1 MGESASRE
9 TRSGNFN
16 GIDGFAL
23 KLTAIIAMT
32 CNHVANVFATQLPGA
47 LLLALYSLGGL
58 TFPIMA
64 FLLVEGFCHTSNL
77 RKYALRLFLFALISQ
92 IPYSL
97 LWGAVP
103 NVLFTLL
110 AGLAVLWVRKKLGDG
125 IPSIAALLA
134 AIALT
139 ISFDWGGIGV
149 LLIYLFQVLRERN
162 TFGGIW
168 PAMLVPYASIG
179 LPALVNLPN
188 AIMSTQAASFGQ
200 NTLADAG
207 FSVEV
212 WGTCGYAFIGFTLAS
227 LVLNQYNGQR
237 GRSMKWFFYAYY
249 PAHLL
254 VIWAI
259 KALAC

>member
-16 GIDGFAL
+16 GINGFAL

-32 CNHVANVFATQLPGA
+32 CNHVANVFATQLPGP

-77 RKYALRLFLFALISQ
+77 RKYALRLFLFALVSQ

-139 ISFDWGGIGV
+139 ISFDWRHWRT
-149 LLIYLFQVLRERN
+149 LDL
-162 TFGGIW
+162 
-168 PAMLVPYASIG
+168 LVPGFSRAKHIRWHLAGYACALRKYWIAGFGQFAERHNEYASRQFRAKH
-179 LPALVNLPN
+179 P
-188 AIMSTQAASFGQ
+188 
-200 NTLADAG
+200 
-207 FSVEV
+207 
-212 WGTCGYAFIGFTLAS
+212 C
-227 LVLNQYNGQR
+227 R
-237 GRSMKWFFYAYY
+237 CR
-249 PAHLL
+249 LL
-254 VIWAI
+254 
-259 KALAC
+259 C